1 MKIKRYTFVENL
13 VSIIIAGLLSEL
25 VLLAYLLNVVNGVK
39 QTTPTIKPVYEK
51 IIEYAD
57 DDPVIEKTPVDVIEE
72 SEEEIIEEVQM
83 IILPELQLTETLGK
97 VQGPQEIEKYY
108 NLPMDKVVQI
118 MRDKGYT
125 EADYPYYIRED
136 GIKMLGD
143 FIIVAADLNKYPKG
157 TVVQTSLG
165 QGIVCDTYTASEDL
179 FDIAVNW

>member
-1 MKIKRYTFVENL
+1 MRIHKYTFVENL
-13 VSIIIAGLLSEL
+13 FSLIIAGLLSEL
-25 VLLAYLLNVVNGVK
+25 LLSIYLLNTLNNISWEEPKVK
-39 QTTPTIKPVYEK
+39 PIYEK
-51 IIEYAD
+51 IIEQTNNDIIVIKKPAD
-57 DDPVIEKTPVDVIEE
+57 IIEE
-72 SEEEIIEEVQM
+72 PEEEIIEE
-83 IILPELQLTETLGK
+83 IIIPDMVLDANLGR
-97 VQGPQEIEKYY
+97 VQGPQEIETYY

-125 EADYPYYIRED
+125 EADYPYYVRED